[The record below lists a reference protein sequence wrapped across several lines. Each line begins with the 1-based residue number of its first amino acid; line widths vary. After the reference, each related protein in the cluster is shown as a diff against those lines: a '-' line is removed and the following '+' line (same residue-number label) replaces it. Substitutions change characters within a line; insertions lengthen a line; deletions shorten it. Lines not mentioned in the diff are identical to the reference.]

1 MAAKS
6 TKKKT
11 VVIPPIEEE
20 AVKTVD
26 EVKEEPVEVKE
37 ESVEVEEE
45 PVKEEPVEEAKVE
58 EFEAKDEVA
67 PVKEEPPL
75 RGKVFNCEGLNVRSD
90 PSLNAEIISVL
101 RKDTVIVIEEV
112 GNPEFFKTRS
122 GYVMKKYIKV
132 L

>member
-1 MAAKS
+1 MATKS

-37 ESVEVEEE
+37 EPVE
-45 PVKEEPVEEAKVE
+45 VKEEPVEEAKVE
-58 EFEAKDEVA
+58 EPEAKEEEA
-67 PVKEEPPL
+67 PVKEELPL

>member
-11 VVIPPIEEE
+11 VVIPPVEEE

-37 ESVEVEEE
+37 E
-45 PVKEEPVEEAKVE
+45 PVEEAKVE
-58 EFEAKDEVA
+58 EPKVKEEEA